1 MYNNTHCN
9 TLTQSSISCSFDV
22 FQLLLNPITIVLGRS
37 LPKPDNWREE
47 QNQNYTWLCVQT
59 SVLPTITVNY
69 VCYHYSQAILHYL
82 NTNNLYHGICRVSF
96 YVEKR
101 HLNPPLPLSSS
112 LGCQQVHYANPVC
125 HPQSASNSTFA
136 PLKYFLNEG
145 LIYMYIVILQDNNY

>member
-101 HLNPPLPLSSS
+101 HLNLPPPPLLLIRLPIGTLRQPCMSPPKCFKFNFCPLEIFS
-112 LGCQQVHYANPVC
+112 
-125 HPQSASNSTFA
+125 
-136 PLKYFLNEG
+136 K
-145 LIYMYIVILQDNNY
+145 